1 MTSEIDRPRIL
12 IFIGS
17 LRPGGKERRLIELL
31 TYLKEKACYE
41 ILLVMTKN
49 EIHYQNFYQLNI
61 RYEVIRKKWKR
72 NDPTV
77 FYQLFKICK
86 RFQPHIIHTWGRMQ
100 SFYTLPSVIGK
111 HIPLVN
117 SQITG
122 APSRKTNW
130 SLNYL
135 IDRLNFYFSKVVLA
149 NSKAGIASFKP
160 PAGKCKV
167 IYNGINLN
175 RFRNLAEAQQTRTK
189 YGITTPYAVIM
200 TASFSSTKNYNLFLK
215 VAQWVTSIR
224 DDISFIGVGGCEQD
238 ESEYKKMV
246 NNSSPRILFPGKIH
260 DVEALVNA
268 CTIGVLFS
276 TDGEGIS
283 NSILEYM
290 ALGKPVIANDAGG
303 NRELIRHQQN
313 GYLITNKS
321 VKEIGQLIIGLI
333 DDPGKYQ
340 SFGETSKQIIR
351 ESFSLEIMGRRFEEI
366 YQELLTPQPAPVKP
380 VIAQGYIVDRT
391 S

>member
-1 MTSEIDRPRIL
+1 MNSEIDRPRIL

-17 LRPGGKERRLIELL
+17 LRSGGKERRLIELL
-31 TYLKEKACYE
+31 TYLKEKTCCE

-61 RYEVIRKKWKR
+61 RYEVISKKWKR

-77 FYQLFKICK
+77 FYQLYKICK
-86 RFQPHIIHTWGRMQ
+86 QFKPHIIHTWGRMQ
-100 SFYTLPSVIGK
+100 SFYTLPAVIGK

-122 APSRKTNW
+122 APSQKRNW
-130 SLNYL
+130 SVNYL
-135 IDRLNFYFSKVVLA
+135 IDRLNFHFSKVVLA

-160 PAGKCKV
+160 PAAKCKV

-175 RFRNLAEAQQTRTK
+175 RFHNLAEAQQTKAK

-200 TASFSSTKNYNLFLK
+200 TASFSPTKDYNLFLK
-215 VAQWVTSIR
+215 VAQWVTSVR
-224 DDISFIGVGGCEQD
+224 DDIGFIGVGGCEQD

-303 NRELIRHQQN
+303 NRELIRHQHN
-313 GYLITNKS
+313 GYLISNQNVEQIS
-321 VKEIGQLIIGLI
+321 ELIIGLI
-333 DDPGKYQ
+333 DDQQKCQ
-340 SFGETSKQIIR
+340 SFGAINQKKVQDY
-351 ESFSLEIMGRRFEEI
+351 FSLEVMGKAFEEI
-366 YQELLTPQPAPVKP
+366 YYKTLQQYVSLTKAIPSG
-380 VIAQGYIVDRT
+380 I
-391 S
+391 